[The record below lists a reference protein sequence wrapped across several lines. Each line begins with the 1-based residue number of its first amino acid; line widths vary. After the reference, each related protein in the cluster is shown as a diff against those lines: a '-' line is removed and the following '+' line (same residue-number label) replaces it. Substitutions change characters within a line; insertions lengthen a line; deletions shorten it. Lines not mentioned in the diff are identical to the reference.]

1 VARRRRKG
9 PSHEFS
15 SGRRRVALT
24 RVYLKMTC
32 PDIDPST
39 RATLADSILALLDS
53 EGRTMPQRSISDAQA
68 VELVWRNSQCVL
80 NQTGRCPL
88 LIFGRQLAEEINEFF
103 AEEEQKYRL

>member
-1 VARRRRKG
+1 VAKRKR

-15 SGRRRVALT
+15 SGQQRDALT

-32 PDIDPST
+32 PDSDPST
-39 RATLADSILALLDS
+39 RATLANSILALLDGES
-53 EGRTMPQRSISDAQA
+53 GTKPHRSISDPQI
-68 VELVWRNSQCVL
+68 VELVWRQSQCVL

-103 AEEEQKYRL
+103 AEDE